1 MMTVSEL
8 ADRIGRKNIAEAAG
22 VGLTAVSNAVVRGSF
37 PATWFIV
44 VSDLAA
50 KVGAECP
57 PCLFNMIAPHGSQ
70 NVDGGSNIQEARQ

>member
-8 ADRIGRKNIAEAAG
+8 ADRIGRKQIASAAG

-44 VSDLAA
+44 VSDLARVA
-50 KVGAECP
+50 GIDCP
-57 PCLFNMIAPHGSQ
+57 PHLFNMVARDNPQ
-70 NVDGGSNIQEARQ
+70 NVNAYTPDQEAI

>member
-57 PCLFNMIAPHGSQ
+57 PCLFKMVPLDNTQ
-70 NVDGGSNIQEARQ
+70 NVNCANENQEARQ